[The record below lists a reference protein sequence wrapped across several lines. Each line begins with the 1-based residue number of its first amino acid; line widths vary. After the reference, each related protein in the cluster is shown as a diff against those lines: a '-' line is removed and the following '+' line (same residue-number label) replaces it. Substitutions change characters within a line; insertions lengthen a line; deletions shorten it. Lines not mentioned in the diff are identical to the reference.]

1 MTANTSLVHRFLI
14 LISCI
19 LVMLYGGVTLFQQAP
34 PAANDAFKLENGARL
49 EWTNCWFNVPNELH
63 VYCGYLI
70 PSQAKNATIKTAS
83 AVQHRLAVVV
93 VRQQAGKVTEL
104 TRPILY
110 LSGGP
115 GGNTL
120 LETDNIVYWWQWLSH
135 LQTDSDLVLFD
146 QRGVGMSQPNLKCP
160 EFIETVKTNLSQVLS
175 YETDLKNIQQ
185 AVQTCYQRLQTQ
197 AINLAELNTERFAQ
211 DANELMQLLGGKQ
224 WTLYGESYGTKL
236 ALAIARQTPERL
248 RGLIAEGVYPLEVQS
263 IEQLPALLDNALSRL
278 FAGCAADK
286 QCQTAYPQLA
296 TEFNAALQKLRTTP
310 ITLEIKSLYSEQVL
324 NFVLTDSR
332 LLDVFLQSMYQ
343 ADLLGMLPAMIR
355 AINEGDNSLLNLAA
369 SNYLDVMLDPNFS
382 TPVYLSVEC
391 QENNSPRTE
400 ADIARFTEHL
410 QNTVLIPYTKTAL
423 KYDLCHIWQV
433 PNVDKKYKQAVS
445 SETLPALFLSGEYD
459 PITPS
464 TWGKQA
470 ASHFKQ
476 GYFFEFK
483 GLSHSVISNQQCAL
497 LLTQNFLKNP
507 QHPPNLACTQ
517 ENGAIDWM
525 LE

>member
-1 MTANTSLVHRFLI
+1 MITNISLLNRFLV

-19 LVMLYGGVTLFQQAP
+19 FVMLYGGTLLFQQAP
-34 PAANDAFKLENGARL
+34 ISTTDKFKLENGARL
-49 EWTNCWFNVPNELH
+49 EWASCWFDAPSELH
-63 VYCGYLI
+63 VSCGYLF
-70 PSQAKNATIKTAS
+70 PSQTINKTAPS
-83 AVQHRLAVVV
+83 SSEQQRLAVVV
-93 VRQQAGKVTEL
+93 IRQQAGKVTEL
-104 TRPILY
+104 VRPILY

-120 LETDNIVYWWQWLSH
+120 LEKDNIAYWWQWLNH
-135 LQTDSDLVLFD
+135 LNTDSDLVLFD

-160 EFIETVKTNLSQVLS
+160 EFIEAVKTNVSQALN

-185 AVQTCYQRLQTQ
+185 AVQNCYQRLHTQ
-197 AINLAELNTERFAQ
+197 AVDLTALNTERFAQ
-211 DANELMQLLGGKQ
+211 DAKELMQLLGGTQ

-236 ALAIARQTPERL
+236 ALAIARQAPERL
-248 RGLIAEGVYPLEVQS
+248 RSLIAEGIYPLEVQS
-263 IEQLPALLDNALSRL
+263 IEQLPTLLDNALSRL
-278 FAGCAADK
+278 FNGCAADK
-286 QCQTAYPQLA
+286 QCQTAYPQLT
-296 TEFNAALQKLRTTP
+296 TEFNTALQKLSVSP
-310 ITLEIKSLYSEQVL
+310 IILKIKSLYLEQTID
-324 NFVLTDSR
+324 FILTDAR

-391 QENNSPRTE
+391 QENRSPRTDLE
-400 ADIARFTEHL
+400 IATLTAHL
-410 QNTVLIPYTKTAL
+410 QNAVLIPYAKTAL
-423 KYDLCHIWQV
+423 KYDLCHVWKI
-433 PNVDKKYKQAVS
+433 PAIDEKYKQAVS
-445 SETLPALFLSGEYD
+445 SETLPALFFSGEYD
-459 PITPS
+459 PITSS

-470 ASHFKQ
+470 ASHFKK

-483 GLSHSVISNQQCAL
+483 GLSHSVIGNQHCAL

-507 QHPPNLACTQ
+507 QQPPDLACTQ
-517 ENGAIDWM
+517 EITTIDWM